1 MIEKAKRTYATE
13 IEGKTAVALVG
24 DQGAEIDFPAV
35 GLSAVFEN
43 AKRLAMAYDSQ
54 HNRASEEW
62 KLVLYNHPSRP
73 IHSDCRVEVLEFDTG
88 IGGRELPIGLGVV
101 GIAVVLPCGDFP
113 DELVIY

>member
-13 IEGKTAVALVG
+13 IEGKTAVVLVG
-24 DQGAEIDFPAV
+24 DQGAEIGFPAV

-62 KLVLYNHPSRP
+62 KFVLYNHPSSWNLGCACRKSN
-73 IHSDCRVEVLEFDTG
+73 SDIMVMQSTQDRTAKNVSGPFDG
-88 IGGRELPIGLGVV
+88 
-101 GIAVVLPCGDFP
+101 A
-113 DELVIY
+113 